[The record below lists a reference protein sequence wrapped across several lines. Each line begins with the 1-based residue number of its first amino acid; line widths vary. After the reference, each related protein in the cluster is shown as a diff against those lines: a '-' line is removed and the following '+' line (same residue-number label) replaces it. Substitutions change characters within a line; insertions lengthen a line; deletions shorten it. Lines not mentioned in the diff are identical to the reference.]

1 MHIFNNRVH
10 DCWLQRVQVE
20 TSETLIGIIK
30 DKKNNYYN
38 FEENYF

>member
-1 MHIFNNRVH
+1 MHIFNNRTL
-10 DCWLQRVQVE
+10 WLQRVQVE